1 MLYILFKTFE
11 LFMTCIFLFKGNYS
25 EHNKTCF
32 YIATDQ
38 IKLGGGKKKKNHSQ
52 IAIIPAKLISRRN
65 LLRNKAL
72 KISSYNISLTTFSC
86 SSAPQLMC
94 LLIGHSIKT

>member
-38 IKLGGGKKKKNHSQ
+38 IKLGGGKKKK
-52 IAIIPAKLISRRN
+52 ITPR
-65 LLRNKAL
+65 LLSYQP
-72 KISSYNISLTTFSC
+72 SSYLEGTY
-86 SSAPQLMC
+86 
-94 LLIGHSIKT
+94 